1 MSEKDGEWRFNPILV
16 AIALVAVLI
25 GGAVVYVF
33 FAFYV
38 GIGQVGVVYD
48 ISGNID
54 PNARGGPS
62 IYGKLPWQS
71 VKWINIGTDYVD
83 MWTEY
88 DSNGNPIK
96 SGDWPALDV
105 PTSEGLKCA
114 MDVTVRWHIMAGAD
128 FSRLVRSIPDLNYE
142 DKVILPAIREVVR
155 DTTGKHSAIALYG
168 PQRDIISQDIRTR
181 LAARLT
187 SDPRIPDTIE
197 LEDFYMRQLFL
208 PVDFERSI
216 RDKQIAEQNMAKASF
231 ERQQKLIQAN
241 ATAQSTII
249 EAQGMAE
256 AVRLVQQRFQGLS
269 EREVGAYLTYK
280 YIEALDKGF
289 VSGNKVMLFLPQPSG
304 QNMILQL
311 PRIEDLPEATPTT
324 PK

>member
-1 MSEKDGEWRFNPILV
+1 MSEREGEWRFNPILV

-96 SGDWPALDV
+96 TV
-105 PTSEGLKCA
+105 IGL
-114 MDVTVRWHIMAGAD
+114 R
-128 FSRLVRSIPDLNYE
+128 
-142 DKVILPAIREVVR
+142 
-155 DTTGKHSAIALYG
+155 
-168 PQRDIISQDIRTR
+168 
-181 LAARLT
+181 
-187 SDPRIPDTIE
+187 
-197 LEDFYMRQLFL
+197 
-208 PVDFERSI
+208 
-216 RDKQIAEQNMAKASF
+216 
-231 ERQQKLIQAN
+231 
-241 ATAQSTII
+241 
-249 EAQGMAE
+249 
-256 AVRLVQQRFQGLS
+256 
-269 EREVGAYLTYK
+269 
-280 YIEALDKGF
+280 
-289 VSGNKVMLFLPQPSG
+289 
-304 QNMILQL
+304 
-311 PRIEDLPEATPTT
+311 
-324 PK
+324 